1 MSRPCINCVR
11 RLTNLPQYSGYR
23 ISNVFYTE
31 GDTKVR
37 LNHLASQP
45 TQHIPCF
52 QTYNGVSQI
61 NGRWR
66 AKPNYE
72 GKSHHLG
79 YFPTS
84 REQMLFESF
93 WNNKITLTCVTII
106 VTVTVVKMKMTRSLM
121 MKRSISSLDIKSTYS
136 GSKK

>member
-31 GDTKVR
+31 GDTVTKVR

-45 TQHIPCF
+45 TQHIPRF
-52 QTYNGVSQI
+52 QTYNGMSQI

-84 REQMLFESF
+84 REAADAVREFLEQQ
-93 WNNKITLTCVTII
+93 NNTHVCHHH
-106 VTVTVVKMKMTRSLM
+106 SH
-121 MKRSISSLDIKSTYS
+121 SHSSQDEDDQELDDEA
-136 GSKK
+136 

>member
-23 ISNVFYTE
+23 INTVYYTE
-31 GDTKVR
+31 GDSVTKVR

-45 TQHIPCF
+45 KQHIPRF
-52 QTYNGVSQI
+52 QTYNGVSES
-61 NGRWR
+61 NGQWH
-66 AKPNYE
+66 ANPKFD

-84 REQMLFESF
+84 RDASDAVREFMEHRYSINLCNHD
-93 WNNKITLTCVTII
+93 NNDH
-106 VTVTVVKMKMTRSLM
+106 SNN
-121 MKRSISSLDIKSTYS
+121 SHHSHDDEEDIANPE
-136 GSKK
+136 GDDEA